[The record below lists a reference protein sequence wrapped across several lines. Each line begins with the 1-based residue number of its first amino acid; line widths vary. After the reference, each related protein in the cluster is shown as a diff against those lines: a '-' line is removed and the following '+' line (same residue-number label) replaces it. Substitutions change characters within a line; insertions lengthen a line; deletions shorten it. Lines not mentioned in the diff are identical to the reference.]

1 MKFCVMILTSV
12 LILVNLSDAILDDGI
27 VLYLTFDD
35 VDGKKIKDQSK
46 NGHDA
51 EIIANTKLVK
61 DQIGKAIEITAE
73 GQDCVNVPAADA
85 LKIKDQ
91 TTMMAWVYQ
100 KSWAASPTQ
109 WFDKNCHNGG
119 EKNSYGIGVFG
130 GNILMMLGATDS
142 RKNHEVPNK
151 MEDKKWHHIVGTYD
165 GKTKRVY
172 LDGVLLNEQD
182 EKFKFAGT
190 NDEDLRVGCAK
201 DRPQY
206 THDGGVIDEVAV
218 WRRALSLDE
227 IKMAMK
233 GDMLAVFPKDV
244 LAITWGS
251 IKIR

>member
-100 KSWAASPTQ
+100 KSWATSPAQ
-109 WFDKNCHNGG
+109 WFGKNCHR
-119 EKNSYGIGVFG
+119 IF
-130 GNILMMLGATDS
+130 
-142 RKNHEVPNK
+142 
-151 MEDKKWHHIVGTYD
+151 
-165 GKTKRVY
+165 
-172 LDGVLLNEQD
+172 
-182 EKFKFAGT
+182 
-190 NDEDLRVGCAK
+190 
-201 DRPQY
+201 
-206 THDGGVIDEVAV
+206 
-218 WRRALSLDE
+218 
-227 IKMAMK
+227 
-233 GDMLAVFPKDV
+233 
-244 LAITWGS
+244 
-251 IKIR
+251 

>member
-12 LILVNLSDAILDDGI
+12 LILVNLSDAALDDGI

-61 DQIGKAIEITAE
+61 GQIGKAIEITAE

-100 KSWAASPTQ
+100 KSWATSPAQ
-109 WFDKNCHNGG
+109 WFGKNCHNGG

-130 GNILMMLGATDS
+130 ENILTLLGTTDS

-151 MEDKKWHHIVGTYD
+151 MASY
-165 GKTKRVY
+165 
-172 LDGVLLNEQD
+172 
-182 EKFKFAGT
+182 
-190 NDEDLRVGCAK
+190 
-201 DRPQY
+201 
-206 THDGGVIDEVAV
+206 
-218 WRRALSLDE
+218 RRNL
-227 IKMAMK
+227 
-233 GDMLAVFPKDV
+233 
-244 LAITWGS
+244 
-251 IKIR
+251 